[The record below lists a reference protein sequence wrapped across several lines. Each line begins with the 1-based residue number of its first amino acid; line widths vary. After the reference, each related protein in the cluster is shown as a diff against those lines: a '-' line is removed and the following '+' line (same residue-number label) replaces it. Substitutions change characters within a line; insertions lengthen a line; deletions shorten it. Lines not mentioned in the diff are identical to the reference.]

1 MNATTQ
7 GPTPASTALTARLAS
22 MPAQWGAGYP
32 LGLDE
37 RGVVGRFFKCELSS
51 QFFPFKLGAASV
63 VRAGLMVRGPDGEPF
78 PVDKLFSLASGADGL
93 LKLDRLC
100 RLIHALNHFVVQ
112 AQTVP
117 LLMPIHPR
125 LFDYVKVAHG
135 RTFARMLAH
144 FDLTPASIILE
155 VPDQLPQFVLDGYL
169 GEGFTLRIAE
179 STPTEA

>member
-1 MNATTQ
+1 MQAPTT
-7 GPTPASTALTARLAS
+7 LTARLAT
-22 MPAQWGAGYP
+22 MPALWGAGYP

-51 QFFPFKLGAASV
+51 HFQPFQLGAASV
-63 VRAGLMVRGPDGEPF
+63 VRAGLTVRGPDGEPF
-78 PVDKLFSLASGADGL
+78 PVEKLFSLASGADGL

-100 RLIHALNHFVVQ
+100 RLIHALNHFEV
-112 AQTVP
+112 AGQTTP

-144 FDLTPASIILE
+144 FDLTPAKIILE
-155 VPDQLPQFVLDGYL
+155 VPDQLPRFALDGYL
-169 GEGFTLRIAE
+169 GEGFTLHIAE
-179 STPTEA
+179 PVRAES